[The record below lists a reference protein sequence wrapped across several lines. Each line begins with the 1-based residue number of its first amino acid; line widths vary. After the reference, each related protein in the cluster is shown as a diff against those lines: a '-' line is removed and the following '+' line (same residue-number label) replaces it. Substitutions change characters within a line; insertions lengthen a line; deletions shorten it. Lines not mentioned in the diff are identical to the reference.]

1 MAHTA
6 GGSLLLIYLSMRNIF
21 ILILFCLLSVPAA
34 KGQSELVVQFSDG
47 STTVYALSQ
56 QPVVAFEGAN
66 LVITAGEAE
75 ATFARTEV
83 SQFFF
88 RPVGTGI
95 GKLSSGVPERR
106 VRFAAPDL
114 IAVSDIA
121 EGDALRLVTVDGRTA
136 AATIDRAAGIANI
149 SLAGLPTGVYIL
161 KINQTNTIKIFKK

>member
-1 MAHTA
+1 MRQYTITKVTGTPDWNKIPSLDVDNYLWCEKLDIRMKSQICYDETGLHVHLRAWEKDIRAELTA
-6 GGSLLLIYLSMRNIF
+6 PMSMV
-21 ILILFCLLSVPAA
+21 C
-34 KGQSELVVQFSDG
+34 
-47 STTVYALSQ
+47 
-56 QPVVAFEGAN
+56 
-66 LVITAGEAE
+66 EASCME
-75 ATFARTEV
+75 
-83 SQFFF
+83 FFF

-95 GKLSSGVPERR
+95 GKLSSGAPERR

-114 IAVSDIA
+114 IAVSGIA

>member
-1 MAHTA
+1 
-6 GGSLLLIYLSMRNIF
+6 MRNIF
-21 ILILFCLLSVPAA
+21 ILILFCLLFVPAA

-56 QPVVAFEGAN
+56 QPVVAFEGVN
-66 LVITAGEAE
+66 LVITAGEAK

-95 GKLSSGVPERR
+95 GKLSSGAPERR

-114 IAVSDIA
+114 IAVSGIA

>member
-1 MAHTA
+1 MKH
-6 GGSLLLIYLSMRNIF
+6 IF
-21 ILILFCLLSVPAA
+21 ILILLGLLTAPAA
-34 KGQSELVVQFSDG
+34 KAQSELVVQLADG

-56 QPVVAFEGAN
+56 QPVVAFEGDN

-75 ATFARTEV
+75 ATFARAEV
-83 SQFFF
+83 EQFFF

-95 GKLSSGVPERR
+95 GKVSSGGLERR

-114 IAVSDIA
+114 IVVSGIA
-121 EGDALRLVTVDGRTA
+121 EDDALRVVAVEGRTA

-161 KINQTNTIKIFKK
+161 KTNQTDTIKIFKK